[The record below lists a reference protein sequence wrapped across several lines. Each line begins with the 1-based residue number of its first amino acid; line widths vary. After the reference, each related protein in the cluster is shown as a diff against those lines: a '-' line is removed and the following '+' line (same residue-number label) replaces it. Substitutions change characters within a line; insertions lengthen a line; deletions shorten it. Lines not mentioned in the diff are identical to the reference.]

1 MQPDLPVEALLAT
14 LAPEAARLV
23 ALLGLAPHPEGGWF
37 RETWRSPLA
46 LGSLPHGAPRSA
58 STAIYFLLPAGTFS
72 ALHRVAS
79 DGRGTTTTA
88 IRRAPR
94 LEGRVH
100 QTFVLGRDLAAGQR
114 PQHVVP
120 AGAWQAAVPLGE
132 RWALCGCTVAPGFDF
147 ADFEMPSREEMLR
160 LLPDHAAVV
169 ERLTRSAAPPAEPA
183 DRR

>member
-1 MQPDLPVEALLAT
+1 MAERDEMSAMGVT
-14 LAPEAARLV
+14 LDREAAKLV
-23 ALLGLAPHPEGGWF
+23 EVLGLAPHPEGGFF

-46 LGSLPHGAPRSA
+46 LGSLPHGAARSA
-58 STAIYFLLPAGTFS
+58 STAIYFLLAAGSFS

-79 DGRGTTTTA
+79 DEVWHHYDGDP
-88 IRRAPR
+88 IELHV

-100 QTFVLGRDLAAGQR
+100 QMFVLGRDLARGQR

-120 AGAWQAAVPLGE
+120 AGAWQAALLLGT

-160 LLPDHAAVV
+160 LLPDHRAIVK
-169 ERLTRSAAPPAEPA
+169 RLTRPTEACT
-183 DRR
+183 DT